1 MPPKILVGCPTA
13 GPYLYCLSDYATSVK
28 QLTYPSYD
36 ILLADN
42 SASDYYLKEI
52 EKAGISAIKGP
63 YLPDLR
69 DRVAASRNLL
79 RQKAIEEG
87 YDYFLSLEQDIIPPP
102 DVLERLL
109 RHQQPVVSGVYYKV
123 LHVTYTHKGKPLKT
137 TKKII
142 PVVWRT
148 LPGTGNTEKLHFC
161 TTQDVEGN
169 KFFKIRAAG
178 LGCLLIHRSILE
190 KIPFRI
196 AEDKQAD
203 KGNFD
208 DVNFSNDLHNLGIPM
223 YVDTSVK
230 CKHLETK
237 KDRSPFYQR

>member
-1 MPPKILVGCPTA
+1 M
-13 GPYLYCLSDYATSVK
+13 
-28 QLTYPSYD
+28 TYSSYD
-36 ILLADN
+36 VLLVDN
-42 SASDYYLKEI
+42 SANDRYLDKI
-52 EKAGISAIKGP
+52 KNAGLSALKGP

-69 DRVAASRNLL
+69 DRVAASRNIL
-79 RQKAIEEG
+79 RQKVIEEG
-87 YDYFLSLEQDIIPPP
+87 YDYFLSLEQDIIPPL
-102 DVLERLL
+102 DVIEKLI
-109 RHQQPVVSGVYYKV
+109 RHRQPVVSGVYYKV
-123 LHVTYTHKGKPLKT
+123 LHVTYTHHGKPLKT

-161 TTQDVEGN
+161 TTKDVEGN

-190 KIPFRI
+190 KISFRI
-196 AEDKQAD
+196 AENKEED

-208 DVNFSNDLHNLGIPM
+208 DVNFSNDLHKLGIPM

-230 CKHLETK
+230 CRHLETK
-237 KDRSPFYQR
+237 KDRTPFYKT